1 VAELMRV
8 YTFKEH
14 FLELKTRV
22 QRIAIAYFIAFIICY
37 YFSNEIYNVLLEPLA
52 QLSVHNL
59 RKVIYTGLT
68 EAFFTYVKLAA
79 FASFIVIMPLIALEC
94 YLFIAPGLY
103 VNEKRIARFIVFMS
117 PVLFWSGS
125 VFVFYFVMPRAWQF
139 FLGFENNSTVVP
151 LILEAKISEY
161 LSLVIQLLVA
171 FGLAFQLPIVVS
183 ILNLLRILT
192 RQDLQEKRRVFIV
205 ISFVIAGILTPPDV
219 LSQFALAIPML
230 LLYEI
235 SIIMCKFLEN
245 RGR

>member
-1 VAELMRV
+1 MKS

-14 FLELKTRV
+14 FFELKTRI
-22 QRIAIAYFIAFIICY
+22 QRILIAYFIGFIICY
-37 YFSNEIYNVLLEPLA
+37 YFSNEIYNILLEPLA
-52 QLSVHNL
+52 ELSVNNL

-79 FASFIVIMPLIALEC
+79 FVSFILITPLIDVEC
-94 YLFIAPGLY
+94 YFFITPGLY
-103 VNEKRIARFIVFMS
+103 NNEKKIARFVVFMS
-117 PVLFWSGS
+117 PVLFWCGS
-125 VFVFYFVMPRAWQF
+125 LFVFYFVMPRAWQF

-161 LSLVIQLLVA
+161 LSLVIQLIIA
-171 FGLAFQLPIVVS
+171 FGLAFQLPIVVL
-183 ILNLLRILT
+183 ILNLLKIVT
-192 RQDLQEKRRVFIV
+192 RQDLQKKRRLFIV

-235 SIIMCKFLEN
+235 SIMMCKFLEN
-245 RGR
+245 RGK